1 MKKEFQM
8 FKKLLSILLS
18 IVLILPTL
26 IRSSSHVFAATSV
39 TPTSTVETNSVPTL
53 SVDNTHEANSIYLK
67 QGQNTFT
74 LSGTLIDDDGDTVK
88 VYATIGGITKEIR
101 VSNTAT
107 VRSWTLSWRTSEF
120 EASLTQS
127 NIKVYA
133 DDLRGGVSTANY
145 TGKLT
150 INTTP
155 IFYWDKF
162 STKEEAAG
170 HSLYYIGTSS
180 IYNFVHQ
187 GWIVSGRSGVW
198 MKSDGSPIAIGDY
211 VHLSTESFV
220 GTRIYV
226 QNGSYVEEHLKTD
239 DGRIQMTRVGI
250 KANGVKHIK
259 DKLEQTNIQELDKTY
274 PDDGVFKDGYWY
286 VKKAM
291 TDLPP
296 VLSIN
301 SSDILVSQSGGDVVL
316 TGQVRKN
323 KNTTSTNSSKSIA
336 IMATIEG
343 IKKETSVIANT
354 SSGEWTLAWSASELP
369 PFGEYTGVQVTAD
382 DGLGGIDTVIYTGL
396 IIVNR
401 TNPPAPIIT
410 NNTNWSLKHIEV
422 TIESGADNESSVV
435 KTEYKI
441 GDEPWRVYTAP
452 FTVTQEGEQQIL
464 ARTMNKAGGF
474 TEAKPAITRIANTP
488 PTAPTIR
495 LDKQGWGKDD
505 VNVTIGE
512 SEGISNLTYYYK
524 FRNDDWL
531 EGTSLSIDTEGST
544 LVTAKTINS
553 VGLESPEVTTSVM
566 IDKTAPVVSLVPNG
580 SDWSTKPS
588 SVSIN
593 VQDAISGVVPL
604 STQYALTKDTETP
617 VKWNVVPVDNIVAI
631 DEQDEWYLHVKAQD
645 FAGNEVNFISSPY
658 KYQVEP
664 AEPVIT
670 ASSVESVSAKLSWTL
685 PLHGS
690 TAGYTYEIVEASRGI
705 LAREVYPTA
714 VHTLSNLEP
723 GSYYNFTVTVRNH
736 VGETSSNEVSFLTK
750 PSSPDILAVDKV
762 GNDASIVDISVSPVQ
777 SATGYH
783 YVVRDVQSG
792 GEVLNIVDSGTTY
805 RISGLD
811 SGKRYNVI
819 VSSIN
824 ETGESET
831 SVVGFIT
838 LPAAP
843 ANFSAVQILVDSI
856 RLFWE
861 PVESATSYDLYRKD
875 DLIYQ
880 DLDTIYHDG
889 NLLSGTHY
897 SYMVNAENEM
907 GEGGSSILD
916 NLITLPSQVTG
927 ITPSDIT
934 QDSATIAWNSGSGV
948 DNYTLAG
955 ANGVSKTVS
964 GDTNSVT
971 LLDLMAGESY
981 SIDITPSNESGSGA
995 SSQPATFTTLPAQ
1008 LDEHNLFVNDVEETS
1023 ATIHFSGTNGATK
1036 YRIVVDGVAYNTSVT
1051 EYQVTGLT
1059 GGKKITFTIE
1069 AGNASGYSGFPITGT
1084 FVTKPSQLTNV
1095 RLTNLTDSSFT
1106 LQWDKQGDER
1116 YKVIL
1121 NEEDYEA
1128 ERKENWITVDNLP
1141 TGEMTEISVIAMN
1154 DTGEGKPTVL
1164 KVMTKQH
1171 PVTDIQVTVEDKEA
1185 IISYSLVDHNSGD
1198 VVVLDS
1204 NGVEVYRGKDNQIK
1218 LPITAGESYHYK
1230 IVVENGEHT
1239 PSDASDIVFRAL
1251 PQEPIG
1257 IKVHT
1262 IEVTDISLDTSK
1274 IIAKGIDSIVVYKDG
1289 KEEARF
1295 PTTVKYHRITGLTE
1309 NKDYEY
1315 IFKGVNTSG
1324 ESTGFIKLK
1333 FKTKA
1338 KPLSAVDYRNGGVMD
1353 NSAHPVLSELPEIE
1367 SPFIKSAIPT
1377 SVKSKPTENPESIK
1391 YYRDLGT
1398 SFAVEA
1404 INALTDL
1411 QIVKGVQG
1419 GMFEPN
1425 REITRIELATLLVRA
1440 TKAETKGERILTFK
1454 DINQTGWYFN
1464 ELAAAIENK
1473 IAIGFSKYEFK
1484 PTVDVNREQ
1493 AAKMIANVLL
1503 NFYHYIP
1510 SDSIVTATSTFID
1523 RSHIATW
1530 AKESIDTL
1538 TSLSIMKGYPDGSFK
1553 PKQSLTRAES
1563 AELIY
1568 RMLEYNINIVK

>member
-1 MKKEFQM
+1 M

-26 IRSSSHVFAATSV
+26 IRPSSHVFAATSV
-39 TPTSTVETNSVPTL
+39 TPVTSTRTVETNSVPTI
-53 SVDNTHEANSIYLK
+53 SVDNTLDVNSINLK
-67 QGQNTFT
+67 QGQDTFT
-74 LSGTLIDDDGDTVK
+74 LSGTLIDDNGDTVK
-88 VYATIGGITKEIR
+88 VYATIGGIKKEIL

-127 NIKVYA
+127 NIKIYV
-133 DDLRGGVSTANY
+133 DDHRGGVSSAIY
-145 TGKLT
+145 TGELT
-150 INTTP
+150 VNTSP

-162 STKEEAAG
+162 NTKEEVTG

-180 IYNFVHQ
+180 IYDFVHQ

-198 MKSDGSPIAIGDY
+198 MKSDGSPVAIGDY
-211 VHLSTESFV
+211 VHLSTESFM

-250 KANGVKHIK
+250 KANGVKQLK

-286 VKKAM
+286 VKKVMA
-291 TDLPP
+291 DIPP
-296 VLSIN
+296 VLFVN
-301 SSDILVSQSGGDVVL
+301 SSDILVSETGDVIL
-316 TGQVRKN
+316 TGYVRKKT
-323 KNTTSTNSSKSIA
+323 KNTSTNLSKSIA
-336 IMATIEG
+336 ITATIEG
-343 IKKETSVIANT
+343 IKKETAVIANT
-354 SSGEWTLAWSASELP
+354 SAGEWTLTWSASELP

-382 DGLGGIDTVIYTGL
+382 DGLGGIDVVIYTGL
-396 IIVNR
+396 IIVDR
-401 TNPPAPIIT
+401 TNPSAPIII
-410 NNTNWSLKHIEV
+410 NDTNWSTKPIEV
-422 TIESGADNESSVV
+422 TIESGTDNESGVV

-441 GDEPWRVYTAP
+441 GDGSWTVYTAP
-452 FTVTQEGEQQIL
+452 FIVTQEGEQQIL
-464 ARTMNKAGGF
+464 ARTMNKAGGS
-474 TEAKPAITRIANTP
+474 TEAKPSITRIVTTP
-488 PTAPTIR
+488 PTAPTIS

-512 SEGISNLTYYYK
+512 SEGFSDLTYYYK
-524 FRNDDWL
+524 IGNGDWL
-531 EGTSLSIDTEGST
+531 EGTTLSVSTEGAT
-544 LVTAKTINS
+544 LVTSKTINA
-553 VGLESPEVTTSVM
+553 VGMESPEVTASVM
-566 IDKTAPVVSLVPNG
+566 IDKTAPVVSLAPNG

-593 VQDAISGVVPL
+593 VQDSISGVVPL
-604 STQYALTKDTETP
+604 STQYALTKDTEIP
-617 VKWNVVPVDNIVAI
+617 VKWNVVPVNNIVAI

-645 FAGNEVNFISSPY
+645 FAGNKVNFISSPY

-664 AEPVIT
+664 AEPVLT
-670 ASSVESVSAKLSWTL
+670 VSSVESISAQLSWTL
-685 PLHGS
+685 PLHSS
-690 TAGYTYEIVEASRGI
+690 TAGYTYEIVEASRGNW
-705 LAREVYPTA
+705 AREVYPTA

-723 GSYYNFTVTVRNH
+723 GSYYNFTVTARNH

-762 GNDASIVDISVSPVQ
+762 GSDASIVDISVSPVQ

-805 RISGLD
+805 RIPGLD
-811 SGKRYNVI
+811 SGRRYNVI

-824 ETGESET
+824 EAGESET

-843 ANFSAVQILVDSI
+843 ANFSAVQIFVDSI

-861 PVESATSYDLYRKD
+861 PVESATGYDLYRKD

-880 DLDTIYHDG
+880 DLDTMYHDG

-916 NLITLPSQVTG
+916 NIITLPSQVTG

-948 DNYTLAG
+948 DNYTLEG
-955 ANGVSKTVS
+955 TNLSSKTVS

-971 LLDLMAGESY
+971 LLDLTAGESY

-995 SSQPATFTTLPAQ
+995 SSQPSTFTTLPAQ
-1008 LDEHNLFVNDVEETS
+1008 LDEHNLYVNDVEETS

-1036 YRIVVDGVAYNTSVT
+1036 YRIVADGVAYETSVT
-1051 EYQVTGLT
+1051 EYEVTGLT
-1059 GGKKITFTIE
+1059 GGKKITYTVE
-1069 AGNASGYSGFPITGT
+1069 AGNASGYSGLPVTGN

-1095 RLTNLTDSSFT
+1095 HLTNLTDSSFT

-1116 YKVIL
+1116 YKVTL

-1141 TGEMTEISVIAMN
+1141 AGELTEISVIAMN
-1154 DTGEGKPTVL
+1154 DTGEGKPTIL

-1171 PVTDIQVTVEDKEA
+1171 PVTGIQVKVEDKEA
-1185 IISYSLVDHNSGD
+1185 IISYSPVDHNSGD
-1198 VVVLDS
+1198 VVVLDN
-1204 NGVEVYRGKDNQIK
+1204 NGVEVYRGKDNHIK

-1230 IVVENGEHT
+1230 IVVENGERT
-1239 PSDASDIVFRAL
+1239 SSDASDIVFKAL
-1251 PQEPIG
+1251 PQGPIG
-1257 IKVHT
+1257 IKIHT
-1262 IEVTDISLDTSK
+1262 IGVTDVTFDASK
-1274 IIAKGIDSIVVYKDG
+1274 IIAKGIDSIVVYKHG

-1315 IFKGVNTSG
+1315 IFKGVNSSG

-1353 NSAHPVLSELPEIE
+1353 NSAHPVLSESPEIE
-1367 SPFIKSAIPT
+1367 SPFMKSAIPT

-1391 YYRDLGT
+1391 YYRDLGA

-1411 QIVKGVQG
+1411 QIVKGAPG

-1425 REITRIELATLLVRA
+1425 REITRIELATMLVRA

-1473 IAIGFSKYEFK
+1473 IAIGFSEYEFK

-1493 AAKMIANVLL
+1493 SAKMIANVLY
-1503 NFYHYIP
+1503 NFYHFIP
-1510 SDSIVTATSTFID
+1510 SNLIATATSTFID

-1568 RMLEYNINIVK
+1568 RMLKYNTNIVK